1 MMPTAVI
8 AICSNP
14 DCTRH
19 AAAPVLNELPHH
31 CPTCGAAM
39 LDRCWKCEQPLAD
52 PFSSYC
58 THCGVPLKRI
68 LPRSEP
74 REPVLAIC
82 SNPECSG
89 AVQAVMSAAFP
100 SRCPRCHAPLISHC
114 WKCGAR
120 IVEAEQHYCQ
130 MCGVPLKRTRT
141 VV

>member
-1 MMPTAVI
+1 MPTVAI

-14 DCTRH
+14 DCSRH
-19 AAAPVLNELPHH
+19 AAAIQSSELPQS

-39 LDRCWKCEQPLAD
+39 LDRCWKCEQLLAD

-58 THCGVPLKRI
+58 AGCGVPLKRI
-68 LPRSEP
+68 LPRVEP
-74 REPVLAIC
+74 RAPLLAIC

-89 AVQAVMSAAFP
+89 AATTTVTATFP
-100 SRCPRCHAPLISHC
+100 SRCPRCHSPLISHC

-120 IVEAEQHYCQ
+120 VVEAEQHYCQ
-130 MCGVPLKRTRT
+130 MCGVPLKRLRS

>member
-1 MMPTAVI
+1 MPTAVI

-14 DCTRH
+14 ECTRH
-19 AAAPVLNELPHH
+19 AAAPLASELPQR
-31 CPTCGAAM
+31 CPTCGAVM
-39 LDRCWKCEQPLAD
+39 LHRCWKCEQPLAD

-58 THCGVPLKRI
+58 AHCGVPLKRI
-68 LPRSEP
+68 LPRLEP
-74 REPVLAIC
+74 REPLLAIC

-89 AVQAVMSAAFP
+89 AVTAAMIAALP
-100 SRCPRCHAPLISHC
+100 SRCPQCHSPLISHC

-130 MCGVPLKRTRT
+130 ICGVPLKRLRS

>member
-1 MMPTAVI
+1 MPTAAI

-14 DCTRH
+14 DCSRH
-19 AAAPVLNELPHH
+19 AAALLSSELPQH

-58 THCGVPLKRI
+58 AGCGVPLKRI
-68 LPRSEP
+68 LPRVEP
-74 REPVLAIC
+74 RAPLLAIC

-89 AVQAVMSAAFP
+89 AVTTAMTATLP
-100 SRCPRCHAPLISHC
+100 SRCPQCHSPLISHC
-114 WKCGAR
+114 WKCGAGV
-120 IVEAEQHYCQ
+120 VEAEQHYCQ
-130 MCGVPLKRTRT
+130 VCGVPLKRLRS